1 MRARSAPP
9 SLNARILSLCFVLL
23 FLLLYT
29 NYQTVNNIII
39 SLYYN
44 VILQENKYNIT
55 TEGERTSRAHTGANN
70 KDYHARKTFYVRE
83 NSLVGAGD
91 IGPNGLCNA

>member
-1 MRARSAPP
+1 M
-9 SLNARILSLCFVLL
+9 L
-23 FLLLYT
+23 FLILLLLVPKNSN
-29 NYQTVNNIII
+29 NY
-39 SLYYN
+39 
-44 VILQENKYNIT
+44 KYNIT